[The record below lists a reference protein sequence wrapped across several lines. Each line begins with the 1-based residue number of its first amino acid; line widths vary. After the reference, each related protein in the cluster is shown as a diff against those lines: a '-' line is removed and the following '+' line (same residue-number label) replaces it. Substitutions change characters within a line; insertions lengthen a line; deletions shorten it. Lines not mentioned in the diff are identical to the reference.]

1 MNIENNN
8 EIYNILYNKSFF
20 MINWNEGAVLPLN
33 HPNYYDGRINI
44 KIIKDYD
51 NTTGNINIEKE
62 EYNITSDKVDTLYEY
77 IENNINK
84 ITNIALK
91 QNTET
96 YAGVAD
102 NLNIKYKSIYISL
115 SGTNATCEEDYNEIN
130 NIKNDIKNILT
141 QNK

>member
-1 MNIENNN
+1 MNNENAR

-20 MINWNEGAVLPLN
+20 IVKWNEGAVLPLD

-51 NTTGNINIEKE
+51 NTSGNINIRKE
-62 EYNITSDKVDTLYEY
+62 EYNITNEKVEALYEY
-77 IENNINK
+77 IENNIDR
-84 ITNIALK
+84 ITSIALK

-102 NLNIKYKSIYISL
+102 DLNIKYKSLYISI
-115 SGTNATCEEDYNEIN
+115 SGTNATNEEDYNEISNIKN
-130 NIKNDIKNILT
+130 NIKNILM